1 MSKKPFQL
9 RLDADQLDR
18 LARVAAAMQMSKTE
32 IVEAGIDMRLDL
44 LEGYQKMDRAE
55 PKKAKGPALKV
66 PSTVLSDLPPLKPKG
81 RRVDHMAMTGAKPS
95 GWDSEGN
102 PIYRGVK

>member
-1 MSKKPFQL
+1 MSRTPFQM
-9 RLDADQLDR
+9 RLDDDRLAR

-55 PKKAKGPALKV
+55 PKKARGAALKV

-81 RRVDHMAMTGAKPS
+81 RRVDCMAMTGAKPS
-95 GWDSEGN
+95 GWDAEGN